1 MAPKRSARLRR
12 IGAALTALLFMIV
25 FASPALAQDG
35 SGVDNDLIVLT
46 GRADVA
52 EDQTVG
58 DIVIFDGPV
67 SVQGTVEGDI
77 FAFNGRVMVSGT
89 VQGDIVTFNGRVIA
103 EANSQIDGDVKS
115 RPAAQIDDA
124 ANVGGSVG
132 GIDYG
137 RFDDAVAATSVVL
150 WIAFTVSALIL
161 GLLFVWLFPRAADA
175 IAVAGDTRTG
185 ASIGWGFLLF
195 FGIPIIGVLLL
206 VTLVGIPLGIAFLLA
221 VVPLYSLGYV
231 ASTYYVGR
239 RVLGPPRPRALS
251 FLVGLAILR
260 VLALI
265 PILGGLIWFAAT
277 VFGLGLLI
285 VAARS
290 QRAEPTPERAPT
302 PAPA

>member
-1 MAPKRSARLRR
+1 MALPF
-12 IGAALTALLFMIV
+12 IILFG
-25 FASPALAQDG
+25 SPALAQDG

-52 EDQTVG
+52 EDQTVV

-67 SVQGTVEGDI
+67 NVQGTVEGDI
-77 FAFNGRVMVSGT
+77 VAFNGRVMVSGT
-89 VQGDIVTFNGRVIA
+89 VQGDVISFNGRVIA

-115 RPAAQIDDA
+115 RPSAQIDDA
-124 ANVGGSVG
+124 ADVGGSVG
-132 GIDYG
+132 GVDFG
-137 RFDDAVAATSVVL
+137 RVDDAVAATGIAL
-150 WIAFTVSALIL
+150 WVAFTVSGLIL

-175 IAVAGDTRTG
+175 IAVAGNTRTG
-185 ASIGWGFLLF
+185 AAIGWGFLLF
-195 FGIPIIGVLLL
+195 FGIPILGVLLL

-221 VVPLYSLGYV
+221 VAPLYALGYV

-239 RVLGPPRPRALS
+239 RVLGPPRPRAVS

-260 VLALI
+260 VIAII
-265 PILGGLIWFAAT
+265 PILGGVVWFAAT

-290 QRAEPTPERAPT
+290 QRAEPTPTRAPAA
-302 PAPA
+302 APA